1 MPPHPLRTMKIGAA
15 IRIALVLLSLYC
27 INAGA
32 RNLSTS
38 EMESK
43 AHAGDAKPSYSWV
56 SVINLGH

>member
-43 AHAGDAKPSYSWV
+43 AHAGDAKAHGVVTVCWSSRV
-56 SVINLGH
+56 